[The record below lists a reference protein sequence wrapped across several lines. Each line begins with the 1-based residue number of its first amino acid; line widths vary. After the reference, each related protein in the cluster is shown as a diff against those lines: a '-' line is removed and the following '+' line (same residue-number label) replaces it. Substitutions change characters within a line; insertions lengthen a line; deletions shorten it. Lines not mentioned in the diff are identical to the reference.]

1 MSVKGFLSKYFH
13 TNTNT
18 NTNTSDTQEQPQQQQ
33 QPQPKAQRWFTPSA
47 NDVPQI
53 QQQQEPEQPPT
64 SDSAAVFHIFTDG
77 SCPDNGRRGA
87 KGGFGVHVY
96 SDKQSGLDI
105 SEPLMPNEQQT
116 NNRGELRAIQAALD
130 LIDKHGSKWYKDHGK
145 IKIWTD
151 SEYCINSLVKWSAGW
166 KRNNWM
172 KRDGCLIQNLDLVRP
187 MYERLSKMPRVSLQ
201 HVRAHQDGKKNEFPF
216 DGNREADRLARE
228 GVNKFMTHTSG

>member
-13 TNTNT
+13 TNTKT

-33 QPQPKAQRWFTPSA
+33 QPQPKAQRWFTPSV
-47 NDVPQI
+47 NDVPQP
-53 QQQQEPEQPPT
+53 QEPQEPEQPPT

-228 GVNKFMTHTSG
+228 GVNKFMAHTSG

>member
-1 MSVKGFLSKYFH
+1 MSVKGFLTKYFH
-13 TNTNT
+13 VNTNT
-18 NTNTSDTQEQPQQQQ
+18 NTNESQQQSQPQSQPHQ
-33 QPQPKAQRWFTPSA
+33 QPKKVFQFVPSE
-47 NDVPQI
+47 
-53 QQQQEPEQPPT
+53 EPEAQAMPISNDNT
-64 SDSAAVFHIFTDG
+64 NVFHIFTDG

-105 SEPLMPNEQQT
+105 SAPLMPSEQQT

-130 LIDKHGSKWYKDHGK
+130 LIDKHGSKWYADHGQ
-145 IKIWTD
+145 IQIWTD
-151 SEYCINSLVKWSAGW
+151 SEYCINSLVKWAPGW

-187 MYERLSKMPRVSLQ
+187 MYERLAKMPRVSLR
-201 HVRAHQDGKKNEFPF
+201 HVRAHQDGKKNEFPY

-228 GVNKFMTHTSG
+228 GVNNFMAHT

>member
-13 TNTNT
+13 TNTNET
-18 NTNTSDTQEQPQQQQ
+18 HEQ
-33 QPQPKAQRWFTPSA
+33 QPKAEAQSQSQPKAQRWFTPTA
-47 NDVPQI
+47 DDVQP
-53 QQQQEPEQPPT
+53 QQEPEQPPH
-64 SDSAAVFHIFTDG
+64 SESAAVFHIFTDG

-228 GVNKFMTHTSG
+228 GVNKFMAHTSG

>member
-18 NTNTSDTQEQPQQQQ
+18 NETQEQQPEI
-33 QPQPKAQRWFTPSA
+33 QPQPKSKSQHWFTPSPEVEQ
-47 NDVPQI
+47 VPLHTYPE
-53 QQQQEPEQPPT
+53 QEPE
-64 SDSAAVFHIFTDG
+64 SESAAVFHIFTDG
-77 SCPDNGRRGA
+77 SRPDNGRRGA

-145 IKIWTD
+145 IQIWTD

-187 MYERLSKMPRVSLQ
+187 MYERLSKMPRVSLK

-228 GVNKFMTHTSG
+228 GVNKFMAHTSG

>member
-13 TNTNT
+13 TNTNI
-18 NTNTSDTQEQPQQQQ
+18 SDTQEQPQPQQQ
-33 QPQPKAQRWFTPSA
+33 QQPKAQRWFTPSA

-53 QQQQEPEQPPT
+53 QQPQEPEQPPT

-145 IKIWTD
+145 IQIWTD

-187 MYERLSKMPRVSLQ
+187 MYERLSKMPRVSLK

>member
-13 TNTNT
+13 TNTNE
-18 NTNTSDTQEQPQQQQ
+18 TQEQPQQQSQ
-33 QPQPKAQRWFTPSA
+33 PKSKSQPQHWFTPSPEVEQA
-47 NDVPQI
+47 PLHTYPE
-53 QQQQEPEQPPT
+53 QEPE

-130 LIDKHGSKWYKDHGK
+130 LIDKHASKWYKDHGK
-145 IKIWTD
+145 IQIWTD

-187 MYERLSKMPRVSLQ
+187 MYERLSKMPRVSLK

-228 GVNKFMTHTSG
+228 GVNKFMAHTSG